1 MAAKTQKTTS
11 TLGRAA
17 AAAGRINRRTL
28 AWASLALGA
37 IILLAVN
44 LIASSALREAR
55 LDLTKDR
62 LFTISDG
69 TRKALRAIDEP
80 IDIRVYFS
88 KKLGEAAPT
97 YAKSFERVRTLLEQ
111 YRDIARG
118 KVRVVFLDPEPF
130 SDAEDTAVAA
140 GLKGVRLN
148 QEGEM
153 GYFGIVGTNSTDTE
167 SNLPFLA
174 IDRERFLE
182 YDVTKL
188 VVTLANQRKSTIGLI
203 SGIPVEGSPGMPM
216 MGRQPTPP
224 LLMIDHIKEFF
235 EVKSIA
241 KEAKEIPSDIGVL
254 IVVQP
259 EGLSAELAYAI
270 DQFALSGGKVL
281 AFVDPVPEMQ
291 RHGQMMFMMAGPPD
305 LAEFG
310 KLLKT
315 WGVAFDAGK
324 VATDKSR
331 ARRVQFGGGPRPS
344 VTDYIV
350 WMGLD
355 RRNLD
360 ERDVLAGGIER
371 LNFASAGFLEKA
383 ADAKTE
389 FSPIV
394 RTTADAMVLP
404 ADAIGMMPDAVALLR
419 NYKRGG
425 VPLVIAARVSGE
437 AKSAFPDGAPVPP
450 APEAKDKTDAT
461 DGAKDKAAETKDKAN
476 DKAKAQGAKADGA
489 KTPGVKAQDKKTTA
503 GAKAEDKKAEDKK
516 ADEKAEAAKA
526 PPAPPPR
533 PHVASGNINVVV
545 VADSDFLHDQFWV
558 DIREF
563 LGQQVAIP
571 NAHNGSFVLGALE
584 NLSGSDALISL
595 RGRGITDRPFELVNE
610 LRRDAEQ
617 RFRDKEQLLTARLR
631 EVQGKLAG
639 LEKQGDG
646 ENLVLSDKDRQEIE
660 KFRGDFLSVR
670 RELREVKRELRKD
683 IDRLDGVL
691 KFVNIAAVPLL
702 IGLAG
707 IGWAY
712 RRRRTTLPHQPA
724 ETQQ

>member
-1 MAAKTQKTTS
+1 MP
-11 TLGRAA
+11 
-17 AAAGRINRRTL
+17 RTPRWRPGSK
-28 AWASLALGA
+28 AFAS
-37 IILLAVN
+37 I
-44 LIASSALREAR
+44 
-55 LDLTKDR
+55 
-62 LFTISDG
+62 
-69 TRKALRAIDEP
+69 RKARWATSASWARTP
-80 IDIRVYFS
+80 
-88 KKLGEAAPT
+88 PT
-97 YAKSFERVRTLLEQ
+97 PS
-111 YRDIARG
+111 
-118 KVRVVFLDPEPF
+118 
-130 SDAEDTAVAA
+130 
-140 GLKGVRLN
+140 
-148 QEGEM
+148 
-153 GYFGIVGTNSTDTE
+153 

-174 IDRERFLE
+174 VDRERFLE

-241 KEAKEIPSDIGVL
+241 KDAKEIPSDIGVL

-259 EGLSAELAYAI
+259 EGLSADLAYAI
-270 DQFALSGGKVL
+270 DQFALAGGKVL

-291 RHGQMMFMMAGPPD
+291 RQGQMMFMMAGPPD

-315 WGVAFDAGK
+315 WGVAFDTGK
-324 VATDKSR
+324 VAADKSR
-331 ARRVQFGGGPRPS
+331 ARRVQFGGGPRAS

-383 ADAKTE
+383 ADSKTE

-404 ADAIGMMPDAVALLR
+404 ADAHRHDAGRRRPAAQLQARRRAAGGCCPHLR
-419 NYKRGG
+419 RGQER
-425 VPLVIAARVSGE
+425 VPRRGACAAACAGSQGQDRRRRRNGQGQSRRDQGQGE
-437 AKSAFPDGAPVPP
+437 RQGQGPGCQAGWREGA
-450 APEAKDKTDAT
+450 
-461 DGAKDKAAETKDKAN
+461 GR
-476 DKAKAQGAKADGA
+476 QGAGQEGNDRGRQGQGQEGRRQESRSRQGA
-489 KTPGVKAQDKKTTA
+489 TGSPRRGPTSLRATSTSSWWPTATSCTTSSGWTSASSWASRWRSPMPTTA
-503 GAKAEDKKAEDKK
+503 
-516 ADEKAEAAKA
+516 
-526 PPAPPPR
+526 
-533 PHVASGNINVVV
+533 
-545 VADSDFLHDQFWV
+545 
-558 DIREF
+558 
-563 LGQQVAIP
+563 
-571 NAHNGSFVLGALE
+571 SFVLGALE

-595 RGRGITDRPFELVNE
+595 RGRGVTDRPFELVNE

-617 RFRDKEQLLTARLR
+617 RFRDKEQVLTARLR

-660 KFRGDFLSVR
+660 KFRGDILAVR

-683 IDRLDGVL
+683 IDRLDGAL

-707 IGWAY
+707 IGWAD
-712 RRRRTTLPHQPA
+712 RRRRSKPHPATSPPRRPSNEARDTSSTWPSRRRCRCCSPIVSYASNNQWSSGRVDGRQALPRAGDGRKPDRRHRDTPGREA
-724 ETQQ
+724 R